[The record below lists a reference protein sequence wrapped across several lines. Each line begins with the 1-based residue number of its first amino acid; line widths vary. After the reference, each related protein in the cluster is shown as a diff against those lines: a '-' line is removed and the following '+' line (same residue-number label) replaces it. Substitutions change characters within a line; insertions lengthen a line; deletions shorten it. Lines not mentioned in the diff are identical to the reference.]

1 MVIHKFKSIIG
12 KLVLHFYEIVAEVY
26 QKHKK
31 KKEKKRVEHQEEPQT
46 SLS

>member
-26 QKHKK
+26 QKHTKKRKK
-31 KKEKKRVEHQEEPQT
+31 KGFSTKKNHKQV
-46 SLS
+46 